1 MKIQEAIK
9 FIIDQKD
16 DKLLTDSKR
25 FNAYLK
31 DLCSDNPKELKIIN
45 RALDDNI
52 LQTIFSNERENIKIA
67 ILKDEF
73 EEQGMSQDWI
83 DFIINSFIKPTNS
96 QKSPA
101 EQNLNDNESLITSYI
116 EVTLNS
122 DNIRQLF
129 FLQKI
134 DSIDKD
140 EMTKADIPT
149 TYKYRGKNY
158 KVVGINDGAFEN
170 CKLLIDIN
178 IPDTVTTIGNNAF
191 KNCANLEK
199 IEIPNSVTK
208 IKEGAFENCS
218 ALKDVTI
225 PNTIKILES
234 NIFTGCSSLKS
245 IEIPNSVTE
254 IGNCVF
260 KDCSIL
266 KDVTIP
272 DTVTKIGTSAF
283 ENCPSLTEIKLPDS
297 IADIEPRCF
306 YACSNLA
313 EIEIPKKITSISAE
327 CFGDCKELKNITIP
341 DGLTSIGES
350 AFYNCISLTIIEI
363 PDTVT
368 LIDSYAFYNC
378 TSLKLIIPE
387 SITEIGK
394 FAFWDIPIIYY
405 NGNAT
410 YSSWTENKYQSN
422 NYNDVNWHAKERKT
436 F

>member
-1 MKIQEAIK
+1 MKIQNAIK

-16 DKLLTDSKR
+16 DSLLTDSKR

-31 DLCSDNPKELKIIN
+31 DLCSDNPKELKILN

-52 LQTIFSNERENIKIA
+52 LQTIFSNKRENIKIS
-67 ILKDEF
+67 ILKEEF
-73 EEQGMSQDWI
+73 EEQGMSSDWI

-101 EQNLNDNESLITSYI
+101 EQNLNDNESPITSYI

-122 DNIRQLF
+122 ENIRQLF

-134 DSIDKD
+134 DNIDKD

-158 KVVGINDGAFEN
+158 KVVGIDDGAFEN

-191 KNCANLEK
+191 KNC
-199 IEIPNSVTK
+199 
-208 IKEGAFENCS
+208 
-218 ALKDVTI
+218 
-225 PNTIKILES
+225 
-234 NIFTGCSSLKS
+234 SSLKS

-254 IGNCVF
+254 IGKCVF

-272 DTVTKIGTSAF
+272 DTVTKIGTSTF

-350 AFYNCISLTIIEI
+350 AFYNCISLTTIEI

-387 SITEIGK
+387 SVTEIGK
-394 FAFWDIPIIYY
+394 FAFWDIPVIYY